1 MVDIVKA
8 KLQYFVPPA
17 DGSKPYNTVNVDP
30 DTGEREKNYTMER
43 YDVEV
48 ENVRGKEDSVTLDIA
63 GFQFVKAPAKHI
75 SFNSDAEIEAEY
87 YPESIELLKRITG
100 ASRVV
105 LFDHSKASL
114 YFHSVIC

>member
-1 MVDIVKA
+1 MAAVVKA

-30 DTGEREKNYTMER
+30 ATGEREKNYTMER

-48 ENVRGKEDSVTLDIA
+48 ENVRGKEDSITLDNA
-63 GFQFVKAPAKHI
+63 GFQFVKAPAKHT
-75 SFNSDAEIEAEY
+75 SFTSDAEIEADY
-87 YPESIELLKRITG
+87 YLESIELLKSITG

-105 LFDHSKASL
+105 LFDHSKASCI
-114 YFHSVIC
+114 FVQ